1 MCWLLIRRATR
12 KGNTSS
18 GVERSRREGGMKQK
32 ARRVRLRFILIAI
45 GCIGLAIVKSKT
57 ELLDTV
63 SIKPSQTSTRDSIL
77 FYLKS
82 IWNSALIVMSSLFM
96 NAVHLLHV
104 LKTFLSS
111 IDYSYYVSA
120 FKEMYDRM
128 PVVSIILL
136 VGGLV
141 VSTTIL
147 LFLIYIV
154 CKLFLTLSDKSES
167 KLSTRESTPGPSASS
182 RTNHSYGFGEK
193 KSTSEAKPSRSVFS
207 IVALS
212 PFAER

>member
-1 MCWLLIRRATR
+1 
-12 KGNTSS
+12 
-18 GVERSRREGGMKQK
+18 MKQK

-63 SIKPSQTSTRDSIL
+63 SIKPSQTSQTTTRDSIL

-212 PFAER
+212 PSAER

>member
-1 MCWLLIRRATR
+1 
-12 KGNTSS
+12 
-18 GVERSRREGGMKQK
+18 MKQK

-193 KSTSEAKPSRSVFS
+193 KSTSEAKPSRSIFS

>member
-1 MCWLLIRRATR
+1 
-12 KGNTSS
+12 
-18 GVERSRREGGMKQK
+18 MKQK
-32 ARRVRLRFILIAI
+32 ARRVLLRFILIMI
-45 GCIGLAIVKSKT
+45 GCIGLVIVKSET

-63 SIKPSQTSTRDSIL
+63 SVAPSPKPSQTSTRDSIL

-82 IWNSALIVMSSLFM
+82 IWSSALIVMSSLFM

-212 PFAER
+212 PSAER

>member
-1 MCWLLIRRATR
+1 
-12 KGNTSS
+12 
-18 GVERSRREGGMKQK
+18 MKQK
-32 ARRVRLRFILIAI
+32 ARRVLLRFILIMI
-45 GCIGLAIVKSKT
+45 GCIGLVIVKSET

-63 SIKPSQTSTRDSIL
+63 SIAPSPKPSQTSTRDSIL

-82 IWNSALIVMSSLFM
+82 LWNSALIVLSSLFM

-141 VSTTIL
+141 VSTAIL

-167 KLSTRESTPGPSASS
+167 KLSARESTPAPSASS

-193 KSTSEAKPSRSVFS
+193 KSTSEAKPSRNVFS
-207 IVALS
+207 IVVLS
-212 PFAER
+212 PST

>member
-1 MCWLLIRRATR
+1 
-12 KGNTSS
+12 
-18 GVERSRREGGMKQK
+18 MKQK

-63 SIKPSQTSTRDSIL
+63 SIKPSQTTTCDSIL

-82 IWNSALIVMSSLFM
+82 IWSSALIVMSSLFM

-193 KSTSEAKPSRSVFS
+193 KSTSEAKPSRNVFS

>member
-1 MCWLLIRRATR
+1 M
-12 KGNTSS
+12 
-18 GVERSRREGGMKQK
+18 REGGMKQK

-212 PFAER
+212 PSAER

>member
-1 MCWLLIRRATR
+1 M
-12 KGNTSS
+12 
-18 GVERSRREGGMKQK
+18 REGGMKQK

>member
-82 IWNSALIVMSSLFM
+82 IWSSALIVMSSLFM

-212 PFAER
+212 PSAER